1 MLSPVMS
8 SRGLTSRGAAALV
21 LGIFALILPGPM
33 LVGLTFLIAGYLL
46 VNGISALA
54 SALKKGVEGRGWLF
68 LEAAVCIFAG
78 FAIFLRPL
86 SSAFSL
92 IYLIGL
98 WAVFTGAVQI
108 VEGFVLRRHIQHEGA
123 YIFSGVLTLLFGF
136 VILSGPRI
144 GLRAIAA
151 MIGIYGIMFGIS
163 SLTSARHV
171 KVLEESTVETEQ
183 RRAA

>member
-8 SRGLTSRGAAALV
+8 SRSLASRGAAALI
-21 LGIFALILPGPM
+21 LGIVALILPGPM
-33 LVGLTFLIAGYLL
+33 LVGLTLVIAGYLL

-78 FAIFLRPL
+78 FAIFARPL
-86 SSAFSL
+86 FSAFSL
-92 IYLIGL
+92 IFLIGA
-98 WAVFTGAVQI
+98 WAVITGVVQI

-123 YIFSGVLTLLFGF
+123 YLFSGVLTLLFGF
-136 VILSGPRI
+136 VILSGPMI
-144 GLRAIAA
+144 GLRTITAIIA
-151 MIGIYGIMFGIS
+151 IYGIMFGIS